1 MSVKAVSRAVAILL
15 AGVTMSAAAHAAT
28 YAYVSNADSQDIS
41 VFSLDT
47 SNGAMKAVETVGVG
61 GTVMPM
67 AFSPNHLRL
76 YAGVRSKPYRVVSF
90 AVNPLDGRLTELG
103 KAPLAESM
111 AYVSTDASGR
121 YLFSASYG
129 GNLLAV
135 NSIGANGVAQDVQ
148 QIVKTGPM
156 AHAIRNAPDNRY
168 VFASVLGSDA
178 WLRLKFDPSK
188 GSLTE
193 DAAPAYSLPAKSG
206 PRHFVFSPDQRF
218 TYLIDELDGKLHV
231 LAFDNHR
238 DSVKPVQTISILPPN
253 FSGDKP
259 WGADVHITPDGRF
272 VYASERTSSTLAAYR
287 VDRASG
293 KLTRIGTY
301 ATEKQ
306 PRGFNIDPSGN
317 YLLAVGQLSPSLS
330 AYRIDRKTGTLS
342 ALGQYPAGKGANW
355 VEIVQFDG
363 SNAE

>member
-1 MSVKAVSRAVAILL
+1 MSVKAISRAIAILL
-15 AGVTMSAAAHAAT
+15 AGAAMTATVHAAT

-41 VFSLDT
+41 VFSLDK
-47 SNGAMKAVETVGVG
+47 SNGALKSVETVAVG

-76 YAGVRSKPYRVVSF
+76 YAGLRSQPYRVVSF
-90 AVNPLDGRLTELG
+90 AVSPLDGRLTELG

-135 NSIGANGVAQDVQ
+135 NSIGANGVVGNVQ
-148 QIVKTGPM
+148 QTIKTGPM

-168 VFASVLGSDA
+168 VFASVLGADA
-178 WLRLKFDPSK
+178 WLRLKFDPSN

-193 DAAPAYSLPAKSG
+193 DAAPAYSLAPKSG
-206 PRHFVFSPDQRF
+206 PRHFVFSPDHRF

-231 LAFDNHR
+231 LAFDNQR
-238 DSVKPVQTISILPPN
+238 DTVKPVQTVSILPPN

-272 VYASERTSSTLAAYR
+272 LYASERTSSTLAAYR

-301 ATEKQ
+301 PTEKQ

-317 YLLAVGQLSPSLS
+317 YLLAVGQLSTNLS
-330 AYRIDRKTGTLS
+330 AYRIDRNSGALS
-342 ALGQYPAGKGANW
+342 VLGQYPVGKGANW
-355 VEIVQFDG
+355 IEIVEFDG
-363 SNAE
+363 SNVD